1 LRLAV
6 ALAKAKHALGRRYK
20 SIAKARGAKADTL
33 MRWCRRRGTMCD
45 VGAFEVQ
52 RVARTDFAPWRQT
65 QNLRPAPPET
75 QNLRVMVL

>member
-6 ALAKAKHALGRRYK
+6 VLARAKHALGRRYK
-20 SIAKARGAKADTL
+20 SIAKALGVKAKTL

-52 RVARTDFAPWRQT
+52 LQRRFCVPGPRT
-65 QNLRPAPPET
+65 QNLRAAA
-75 QNLRVMVL
+75 

>member
-20 SIAKARGAKADTL
+20 SIAKALGVKAETL

-52 RVARTDFAPWRQT
+52 P
-65 QNLRPAPPET
+65 
-75 QNLRVMVL
+75 